1 MWFLLKQVVLVNKR
15 EEAGFD
21 PKEDERRLHYAL
33 GITEKGPGFRKNN

>member
-15 EEAGFD
+15 EAGFD

-33 GITEKGPGFRKNN
+33 GITEKGPGFRKNDN